1 MRGAWLLTIAA
12 AAACG
17 GSVAGGS
24 TDGAAVF
31 AQACATCHGPN
42 GAPPEAM
49 IAKLGVRDLTAPEFR
64 ARVTRELVV
73 HQVRTGSANKIMPS
87 FEGALTDAQIE
98 AVASYVVTLGAP
110 KR

>member
-1 MRGAWLLTIAA
+1 MRRAWVLTTIMG
-12 AAACG
+12 AACS

-49 IAKLGVRDLTAPEFR
+49 TAKLGVRDLTSPEFR
-64 ARVTRELVV
+64 ARVTRELVIK
-73 HQVRTGSANKIMPS
+73 QVRMGSANHIMPS

-98 AVASYVVTLGAP
+98 AVASYVLTLGGA
-110 KR
+110 RH